1 MFKWVLNTPLEISM
15 EIYQKTLVLI
25 LFIKEYKAGLRPLH
39 NFRLAPILTQNDH
52 KEYKKTNVTREY
64 ILETLYNEK
73 EWKVKNIDI
82 AFDPYQLFDQCK
94 DFMDPRHR
102 RQSFDPRQVFMSPRH
117 PRQNFT
123 HTTHATHAVCAN

>member
-1 MFKWVLNTPLEISM
+1 MFKWVLNTPLEISK

-25 LFIKEYKAGLRPLH
+25 LSIKEYKAGLRPVH

-52 KEYKKTNVTREY
+52 KEYKKANVTREY

-73 EWKVKNIDI
+73 EWNEKNIDI
-82 AFDPYQLFDQCK
+82 AFDPYQLFDQCRG
-94 DFMDPRHR
+94 FMDPRHP
-102 RQSFDPRQVFMSPRH
+102 RQSFDPRQAFMNPRH